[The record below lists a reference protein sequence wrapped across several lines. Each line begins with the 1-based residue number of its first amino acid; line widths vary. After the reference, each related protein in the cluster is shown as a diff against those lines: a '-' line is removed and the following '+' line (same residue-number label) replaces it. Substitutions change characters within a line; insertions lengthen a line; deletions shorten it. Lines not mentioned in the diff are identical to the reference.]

1 MDLAIDIVRGDKSI
15 REETKQAMK
24 EYKQQSL
31 QSQAK
36 QGEQLTS
43 MMPAIKRAFEL
54 VRDDNYELV
63 VENNV
68 LRDKIGDVN
77 EDWLE
82 TSKKK
87 LLENTGDDEKN
98 KVFLERMRR
107 QQLRLSQ
114 ISKLNYSFLNI

>member
-1 MDLAIDIVRGDKSI
+1 MDLAIDIVKGDKVI
-15 REETKQAMK
+15 REETKQVLK
-24 EYKQQSL
+24 EYNEQSL

-36 QGEQLTS
+36 KGAQLTA

-77 EDWLE
+77 EEWLE

-87 LLENTGDDEKN
+87 LLENTGNDEKN
-98 KVFLERMRR
+98 KVFLERIKR
-107 QQLRLSQ
+107 QQMKLSQ
-114 ISKLNYSFLNI
+114 LTK